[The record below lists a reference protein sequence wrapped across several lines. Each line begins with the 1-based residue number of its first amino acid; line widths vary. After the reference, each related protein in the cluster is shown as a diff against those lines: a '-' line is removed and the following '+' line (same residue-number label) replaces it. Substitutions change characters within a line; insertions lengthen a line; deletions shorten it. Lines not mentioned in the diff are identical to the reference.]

1 MKNEVVINKKGVG
14 KTLKKW
20 ASLGFVPKRGRKG
33 ELRYGNRGDIAKG
46 KAPQLYFDPSDVK
59 EDKKAAMDLYN
70 KLEQPLVNHN
80 LRGFTMDQLIKIGK
94 RPQRGYE
101 GHKRK
106 RFAGAQDHPVNY
118 DWFWDP
124 EEIENGDI
132 FATRSGRELYKLHQN
147 RTYNRSGKTLNQ
159 WLKIGYIPKKG
170 CDGHERYRSE
180 ALMSYD
186 GINSTAIYYDEDEVR
201 FDKEAAVRLARE
213 MNRLQRA
220 EREAER
226 REKEERQRIAEEF
239 RESRCTRYQW
249 ARVGRVANKGAK
261 FEWGSRLNQAIKDE
275 DVYQFGN
282 NYMYCHLD
290 DTHEANADEMSVW
303 EEFFEFEKRGV
314 GFTAIRSRL
323 IDLCP
328 EYQPFRKSLL
338 ASWEREQFDTWWE

>member
-1 MKNEVVINKKGVG
+1 MESEFKINKRGVG

-46 KAPQLYFDPSDVK
+46 KAPQLYFDPEDVK

-70 KLEQPLVNHN
+70 KIEQEEHPSLN
-80 LRGFTMDQLIKIGK
+80 
-94 RPQRGYE
+94 QRGRTLHQWLE
-101 GHKRK
+101 AGFIPKRGCKGHLRYPSYASNC
-106 RFAGAQDHPVNY
+106 RDEEYLYF
-118 DWFWDP
+118 DP
-124 EEIENGDI
+124 EEVVNGLIEESPHAQKVI
-132 FATRSGRELYKLHQN
+132 EKESN
-147 RTYNRSGKTLNQ
+147 RRWNTTGKTLDQ
-159 WLKIGYIPKKG
+159 WLNLGFVPKRGAKPT
-170 CDGHERYRSE
+170 ERFTSYR
-180 ALMSYD
+180 AYRRY
-186 GINSTAIYYDEDEVR
+186 GTTCYYYDPNQVRED
-201 FDKEAAVRLARE
+201 K
-213 MNRLQRA
+213 NRAIQLKKKIKDTKRR

-282 NYMYCHLD
+282 RYMYCHIS
-290 DTHEANADEMSVW
+290 DTHDANADEMSAW
-303 EEFFEFEKRGV
+303 EEFFEYEKRGV

-328 EYQPFRKSLL
+328 EYQPFRRSLL